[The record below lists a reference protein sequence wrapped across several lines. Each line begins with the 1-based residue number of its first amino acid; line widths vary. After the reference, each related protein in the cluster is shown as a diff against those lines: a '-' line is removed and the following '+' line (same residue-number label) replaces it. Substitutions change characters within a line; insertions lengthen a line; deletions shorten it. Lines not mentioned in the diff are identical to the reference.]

1 MGLAAVGVGAGPW
14 HGLGAR
20 GPRPVARRP
29 DGGIAA
35 RVSLRGQMLTLR
47 GPATSPGPR
56 WGRARRLGAVSGADA
71 SLGARLAER
80 LGGFPAAQALVPLA
94 LGGAVA
100 WAAPVPAGVT
110 QAAWNTLALFVAT
123 IGAIVAA
130 PLPVGAC
137 ALLGL
142 TAGVA
147 GGIIPFATAFGAFSS
162 DIPVLI
168 LMASFIARA
177 MVNTGLGLRLALH
190 VVKAFGGTALGLAYS
205 LALVELCLAPCI
217 PSVAGRAGGII
228 LPIVLS
234 LSQASGSDPKEG
246 TERRLGGF
254 LVLTLFQTSAVS
266 CGMFLTGNHPNPLAA
281 SLAAPFLEPG
291 HGLTWGAWALAALGP
306 GLACLLCAPLVV
318 YALHPPE
325 LKVSPEAPTL
335 ARARLQ
341 QMGPMSRGEQAMLA
355 ILLSTVALWIAG
367 DRIFGVG
374 AAAAAV
380 ASACTLLCTGILN
393 WSRDCVGGPT
403 RAGWDMYFWFAALIA
418 MAGQLKAS
426 GLVGWFSDAVTSALA
441 SSGLLGLGWGAV
453 LGALTLVYFYSHY
466 FFASNAAHVGALYSA
481 FLSVAVAAGCPPLVS
496 AVVLAA
502 LSNQMGAITHFGMSS
517 AVQFYGAGYVPL
529 TTWWTVGFAVSL
541 VSLALWATVGPLW
554 WTLIGIL

>member
-1 MGLAAVGVGAGPW
+1 MGPAVGLGSASSVVSCGRIGS
-14 HGLGAR
+14 HGLG
-20 GPRPVARRP
+20 GPVGARPVAWPRQ
-29 DGGIAA
+29 G
-35 RVSLRGQMLTLR
+35 RVSQVRVKGGVR
-47 GPATSPGPR
+47 VKSRPAVTG
-56 WGRARRLGAVSGADA
+56 GALDTRAS
-71 SLGARLAER
+71 SLGARLGDR
-80 LGGFPAAQALVPLA
+80 LSGFPVTQALVPLA
-94 LGGAVA
+94 LGGGLA
-100 WAAPVPAGVT
+100 WGLAPPAGVA

-142 TAGVA
+142 TAGVIT
-147 GGIIPFATAFGAFSS
+147 GVVPFDTAFGAFAS

-190 VVKAFGGTALGLAYS
+190 VVRAFGGTALGLAYS
-205 LALVELCLAPCI
+205 LAIVELCLAPCI

-228 LPIVLS
+228 LPIILS
-234 LSQASGSDPKEG
+234 LSQASGSDPAEG
-246 TERRLGGF
+246 TEKRLGGF
-254 LVLTLFQTSAVS
+254 LVLALFQTSAVS

-281 SLAAPFLEPG
+281 SLAAPFLPPG
-291 HGLTWGAWALAALGP
+291 QGLTWGTWALAALGP
-306 GLACLLCAPLVV
+306 GLACLLTAPLVV

-341 QMGPMSRGEQAMLA
+341 QMGPMSGGEKTMLA

-367 DRIFGVG
+367 DKVLGVT

-380 ASACTLLCTGILN
+380 ASACALLCTGILD

-403 RAGWDMYFWFAALIA
+403 KAGWDMYFWFAALIA

-426 GLVGWFSDAVTSALA
+426 GLVGWFADSVTAALA
-441 SSGLLGLGWGAV
+441 SSGLLSLGWPAV
-453 LGALTLVYFYSHY
+453 LGALVLVYFYSHY

-496 AVVLAA
+496 AVVFAA

-529 TTWWTVGFAVSL
+529 NTWWTVGLAVSL

-554 WTLIGIL
+554 WTLLGLI